1 MGQIKNIKLHI
12 VTDIKIT
19 KSSSRWCTAKCGTPT
34 LVVMDLAP
42 GNVEFVQT
50 NMESSANMD
59 SCCVGS
65 VSMNMQ
71 TISASRSS
79 SRRGWTVS
87 CCCMSEDGWCCAVA
101 CQKMDG
107 EILLHM
113 FMYHHDSAIV
123 EKP

>member
-34 LVVMDLAP
+34 LVVMDPAP

-59 SCCVGS
+59 SCCVVS
-65 VSMNMQ
+65 VSMNMP

-79 SRRGWTVS
+79 SRRRSRVL
-87 CCCMSEDGWCCAVA
+87 CCCLSEDGRCFAVA
-101 CQKMDG
+101 CQKMGG
-107 EILLHM
+107 EILL
-113 FMYHHDSAIV
+113 D
-123 EKP
+123 